1 MEEAPWVVALGAN
14 PLNAGLEAV
23 ARARGARLLVIIGTR
38 CRSSRATDTY
48 AWISRTATECST
60 PSVRQWMTCVLR
72 TPPLMWRPRQ
82 RPIHAAYGLRR
93 PTPRALA
100 VARHKPTMNAAWRAE
115 GLLDKRF
122 ATCGD
127 LANLIEFHRIAVGG
141 SIVKPAAAASSRGVS
156 VVASGEGVD
165 ALSAAWV
172 RARDHDP
179 TGEVFVEEYVPGIE
193 FSVEMVGD
201 SAGHVQVLA
210 VARKYHSANAGRNR
224 IAAKIHYNPPDVSA
238 ERQARIGDFGRS
250 CFRSFGLR
258 SSLGHL
264 ELIERRTEDL
274 CRSSLAP
281 VPADT
286 SRRTSSMRSR
296 ARGKRCWAG
305 TSASCMANA

>member
-1 MEEAPWVVALGAN
+1 M
-14 PLNAGLEAV
+14 
-23 ARARGARLLVIIGTR
+23 
-38 CRSSRATDTY
+38 
-48 AWISRTATECST
+48 ATET
-60 PSVRQWMTCVLR
+60 AAR
-72 TPPLMWRPRQ
+72 
-82 RPIHAAYGLRR
+82 IHAAYGLRR

-224 IAAKIHYNPPDVSA
+224 IAAKI
-238 ERQARIGDFGRS
+238 I
-250 CFRSFGLR
+250 
-258 SSLGHL
+258 
-264 ELIERRTEDL
+264 T
-274 CRSSLAP
+274 
-281 VPADT
+281 T
-286 SRRTSSMRSR
+286 RRTSRQRGRPGSETSGAAASGHSVCGPRSVT
-296 ARGKRCWAG
+296 W
-305 TSASCMANA
+305 S